1 MMEKTFK
8 ITSPVGLHARPST
21 VLVAGVTPFA
31 SVIQIKYKD
40 KTVNLK
46 SILGVMSLGVSEG
59 EVITIKAEGSDEE
72 AAIAKVAELMISEG
86 LGQEC

>member
-1 MMEKTFK
+1 MEKTFK